1 MYPVRMYT
9 ARNLAIIIMWII
21 LGLGAFYVLTSAGA
35 DTAFAQSG
43 GTQSPGGT
51 SPSGG
56 TQSPGGTAPM
66 SNSGSLTNPLQ
77 SQTIREFI
85 LKIIDVILVFAIPI
99 IVLYIMYAG
108 FKFVT
113 AGGDSGQIS
122 EAKKALM
129 YAIIGG
135 VIALGAKVIIEVIQG
150 TVSALSV

>member
-1 MYPVRMYT
+1 MYPVRMLT
-9 ARNLAIIIMWII
+9 TRNLAIIVIWIT
-21 LGLGAFYVLTSAGA
+21 LGLGVFCVLASVSA
-35 DTAFAQSG
+35 DIAFAQSG

-51 SPSGG
+51 AQSGG

-66 SNSGSLTNPLQ
+66 GNSGSLTNPLQ
-77 SQTIREFI
+77 SQTIQEFI

-135 VIALGAKVIIEVIQG
+135 VIVLGAKIIVEVIQG
-150 TVSALSV
+150 TVSAL

>member
-1 MYPVRMYT
+1 MLT
-9 ARNLAIIIMWII
+9 ARNLATIALWMTV
-21 LGLGAFYVLTSAGA
+21 GFGVFCALTNTGV
-35 DTAFAQSG
+35 DTAFAQGG
-43 GTQSPGGT
+43 GTQPPGGT
-51 SPSGG
+51 APSGG
-56 TQSPGGTAPM
+56 TQPPGGTAPM

-77 SQTIREFI
+77 SQTIQEFI

-135 VIALGAKVIIEVIQG
+135 VIVLGAKIIVEVIQG
-150 TVSALSV
+150 TVSAL